1 MKKQIIVIN
10 GSGGAGKDTF
20 VNLVSKY
27 VPTMNYSSIDRIKEI
42 AKECGWNGKKTEK
55 DRKFLSDLKI
65 LCSKYND
72 LPMLCMRKNVQK
84 FYNSKNELLFLH
96 IREPIEIS
104 NAVILFNAKTLL
116 IKRNSVKHI
125 TTNEADAGVFNYN
138 YNYVIENNGTKE
150 ELDNKAKEFVETL
163 SKL

>member
-1 MKKQIIVIN
+1 MKKQIVIIN
-10 GSGGAGKDTF
+10 GSAGVGKDTF

-72 LPMLCMRKNVQK
+72 LPMLSMKKNVQK

-125 TTNEADAGVFNYN
+125 ITNEADAGVFNYN

>member
-27 VPTMNYSSIDRIKEI
+27 VPTMNYSSVDRIKEI
-42 AKECGWNGKKTEK
+42 AKECGWDGKKTEK
-55 DRKFLSDLKI
+55 DRKFLSDLKY
-65 LCSKYND
+65 LCIQYND
-72 LPMLCMRKNVQK
+72 LPMLYMKKNVQK
-84 FYNSKNELLFLH
+84 FYNSENELLFLH
-96 IREPIEIS
+96 IREPNEIS

-116 IKRNSVKHI
+116 IRRKSVKHI
-125 TTNEADAGVFNYN
+125 ITNEADAGVFNYN

>member
-27 VPTMNYSSIDRIKEI
+27 VPTMNYSSVDRIKEI
-42 AKECGWNGKKTEK
+42 AKECGWDGKKTEK

-72 LPMLCMRKNVQK
+72 LPMLSMRKNVQK

-125 TTNEADAGVFNYN
+125 TSNMADRNVFNYN
-138 YNYVIENNGTKE
+138 YDLTINNDGS
-150 ELDNKAKEFVETL
+150 LDEFDVKANDFVKREVN
-163 SKL
+163 

>member
-27 VPTMNYSSIDRIKEI
+27 VPTMNYSSVDRIKEI
-42 AKECGWNGKKTEK
+42 AKECGWDGKKTEK
-55 DRKFLSDLKI
+55 DRKFLSDLKY
-65 LCSKYND
+65 LCNQYND
-72 LPMLCMRKNVQK
+72 LPMLYMKKNVQK
-84 FYNSKNELLFLH
+84 FYNSENELLFLH
-96 IREPIEIS
+96 IREPNEIS

-116 IKRNSVKHI
+116 IRRKSVKHI
-125 TTNEADAGVFNYN
+125 ITNEADAGVFNYN
-138 YNYVIENNGTKE
+138 YNYVIDNDGTKE
-150 ELDNKAKEFVETL
+150 ELECKAKEFIDTL

>member
-27 VPTMNYSSIDRIKEI
+27 VPTMNYSSVDRIKEI
-42 AKECGWNGKKTEK
+42 AKECGWDGKKTEK
-55 DRKFLSDLKI
+55 DRKFLSDLKY
-65 LCSKYND
+65 LCSQYND
-72 LPMLCMRKNVQK
+72 LPMLYMKKNVQK
-84 FYNSKNELLFLH
+84 FYNSENELLFLH
-96 IREPIEIS
+96 IREPNEIS

-116 IKRNSVKHI
+116 IRRKSVKHI
-125 TTNEADAGVFNYN
+125 ITNEADAGVFNYN

>member
-27 VPTMNYSSIDRIKEI
+27 VPTMNYSSVDRIKEI

-55 DRKFLSDLKI
+55 DRKFLSDLKY
-65 LCSKYND
+65 LCSQYND
-72 LPMLCMRKNVQK
+72 LPMLCMRKNAQK

-125 TTNEADAGVFNYN
+125 ITNEADAGVFNYN

>member
-1 MKKQIIVIN
+1 MKKQIVIIN
-10 GSGGAGKDTF
+10 GSAGVGKDTF
-20 VNLVSKY
+20 VSLVSKY

-72 LPMLCMRKNVQK
+72 LPMLSMRKTVQK
-84 FYNSKNELLFLH
+84 FYDSKNELLFLH

-125 TTNEADAGVFNYN
+125 ITNEADAGVFNYN

-150 ELDNKAKEFVETL
+150 ELDNKAKEFVEIL

>member
-1 MKKQIIVIN
+1 MKKQIVIIN
-10 GSGGAGKDTF
+10 GSAGVGKDTF

-72 LPMLCMRKNVQK
+72 LPMLSMRKNVQK

-116 IKRNSVKHI
+116 IKRKSVKHI
-125 TTNEADAGVFNYN
+125 ITNEADAGVFNYN
-138 YNYVIENNGTKE
+138 YNYVIDNDGTKE
-150 ELDNKAKEFVETL
+150 ELECKAKEFIDTL

>member
-1 MKKQIIVIN
+1 MKKQIVIIN
-10 GSGGAGKDTF
+10 GSAGVGKDTF

-72 LPMLCMRKNVQK
+72 LPMLSMRKNVQK
-84 FYNSKNELLFLH
+84 FYDSKKELLFLH

-125 TTNEADAGVFNYN
+125 ITNEADAGVFNYN

>member
-1 MKKQIIVIN
+1 MKKQIVIIN
-10 GSGGAGKDTF
+10 GSAGVGKDTF

-72 LPMLCMRKNVQK
+72 LPMLSMRKKVQK
-84 FYNSKNELLFLH
+84 FYDSKNELLFLH

-125 TTNEADAGVFNYN
+125 ITNEADAGVFNYN

-150 ELDNKAKEFVETL
+150 ELDNKAKEFVEIL